1 MQNEILWKIYF
12 GKISFHKIALQI
24 WVFNKNKLSHKPFRE
39 GFWPQIQNSQIEEGR
54 TPNFGE
60 YLEVTLTHSLTL
72 TLSNAN
78 SPTTWKVFKYG
89 VISGPCFPVFGLNT
103 KSYSVRTRNNS
114 VFGPFLRSVPKCSCS
129 FRNKKFSFLILRIF
143 ELFSREVC
151 IF

>member
-78 SPTTWKVFKYG
+78 SPTTWKVFPTSFSTLTNVG
-89 VISGPCFPVFGLNT
+89 INLQNFLN
-103 KSYSVRTRNNS
+103 
-114 VFGPFLRSVPKCSCS
+114 
-129 FRNKKFSFLILRIF
+129 FSFDPFYTQVQNLKFIPSACPKLLNLYQDHR
-143 ELFSREVC
+143 SK
-151 IF
+151 

>member
-72 TLSNAN
+72 TLSNALPLREKCPN
-78 SPTTWKVFKYG
+78 TGLFLVRVFLYSDWIRKVTPYG
-89 VISGPCFPVFGLNT
+89 PEIT
-103 KSYSVRTRNNS
+103 
-114 VFGPFLRSVPKCSCS
+114 PFLDPFYTVSLNVRAHLEIKNSHS
-129 FRNKKFSFLILRIF
+129 
-143 ELFSREVC
+143 
-151 IF
+151 